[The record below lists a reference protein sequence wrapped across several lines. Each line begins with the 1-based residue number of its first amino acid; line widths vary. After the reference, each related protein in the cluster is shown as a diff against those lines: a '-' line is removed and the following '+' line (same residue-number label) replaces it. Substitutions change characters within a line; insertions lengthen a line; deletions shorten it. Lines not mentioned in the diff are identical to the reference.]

1 MGTAKIKFASLCV
14 FSLMAIMPENT
25 FCTDQGETER
35 MIRHITPPMAVIK
48 EEIKAK
54 DQWYVDYY
62 YEPSVIIQGNRTGRW
77 SENTT
82 TFGYIHENVH
92 GYFFVTEMDRLGDN
106 DYNANWGTY
115 ITLKDAYVH
124 METGFGWNINYTY
137 DLQTIAEYG
146 HKLIKNVFW
155 QVGYNYRCYRTAGD
169 VHNIYPGLIYYFGD
183 NYISI
188 NNGISCIESRDAA
201 NFGTVK
207 GMFAIT
213 DFLKLYAGV
222 AFGERLYDIYGYSA
236 AKEKGYILFIGTSIK
251 VYKGINCRVGFIYGR
266 EEPKFEKHGMHY
278 NITMKF

>member
-1 MGTAKIKFASLCV
+1 MSRKDAKNIALAAIFLLAFLPSDA
-14 FSLMAIMPENT
+14 FSA
-25 FCTDQGETER
+25 DQGETER
-35 MIRHITPPMAVIK
+35 MLRRITPPMTVIK
-48 EEIKAK
+48 EEVKAK
-54 DQWYVDYY
+54 DQWYFDYY

-82 TFGYIHENVH
+82 TFGYTHENVQ

-115 ITLKDAYVH
+115 ITLKDSYVH

-137 DLQTIAEYG
+137 DFQSIVEYG

-183 NYISI
+183 NYISA
-188 NNGISCIESRDAA
+188 NYGISCIESRDAA

-207 GMFAIT
+207 GVFAIT
-213 DFLKLYAGV
+213 DFLKLYGGV
-222 AFGERLYDIYGYSA
+222 AFGERLYDIFGLSA
-236 AKEKGYILFIGTSIK
+236 AKEKGYILFVGTNIK
-251 VYKGINCRVGFIYGR
+251 IYKGINCRVGYIYGR

-278 NITMKF
+278 DLAVKF